1 MSKAPTGRLYRSI
14 GAPEEPG
21 TIVALPSQTNKSP
34 LTSFRRLRKSEK
46 QKADLI
52 EKLAT
57 DPAAKVG
64 LTTGLI
70 LAISIGFT
78 AVSAVAE
85 TLIFQSIDN
94 LTRLVFVASVLYS
107 SSKASPA
114 DSWAGWT
121 SAPFALATA
130 ILINVN
136 LSGMDLGG
144 KVITQPLGLLVGL
157 SEHTW
162 VLLATAATAWVIGRR
177 HQIAYMRA
185 KRRAA
190 KTRN

>member
-21 TIVALPSQTNKSP
+21 TIVALPNQTKKTP
-34 LTSFRRLRKSEK
+34 LASLKKLRKSEQ
-46 QKADLI
+46 QKADMI

-64 LTTGLI
+64 LTAVMI
-70 LAISIGFT
+70 FAINVGVTS
-78 AVSAVAE
+78 VSAIAE

-94 LTRLVFVASVLYS
+94 LTRLVFVAVVLYTS
-107 SSKASPA
+107 SMASPA

-121 SAPFALATA
+121 SAPFAISTA

-136 LSGMDLGG
+136 LTGMDLGG

-162 VLLATAATAWVIGRR
+162 VLLFSAAAAWVIGRR

-185 KRRAA
+185 KRRAT
-190 KTRN
+190 KNS

>member
-1 MSKAPTGRLYRSI
+1 MSKPPAGRLYRSI

-21 TIVALPSQTNKSP
+21 TIVALPNPTNKSP
-34 LTSFRRLRKSEK
+34 FTSLKKLKKSEQ

-64 LTTGLI
+64 LRAGMIFAITVGVT
-70 LAISIGFT
+70 AIS
-78 AVSAVAE
+78 AVVE
-85 TLIFQSIDN
+85 TLVFQSIDN
-94 LTRLVFVASVLYS
+94 LTRLVFVAGVLYT

-121 SAPFALATA
+121 SAPFALSVA
-130 ILINVN
+130 ILIHVN

-162 VLLATAATAWVIGRR
+162 VLLATASAAWVIGRR

-190 KTRN
+190 KTS